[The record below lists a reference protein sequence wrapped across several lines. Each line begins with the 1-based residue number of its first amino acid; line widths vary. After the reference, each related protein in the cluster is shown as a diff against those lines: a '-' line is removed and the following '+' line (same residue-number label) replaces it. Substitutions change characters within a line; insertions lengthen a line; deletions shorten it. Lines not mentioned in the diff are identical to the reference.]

1 MPRHIQRTM
10 LIRVPDDIL
19 LRFPDIKLSDIMSI
33 QRAAD
38 NAERIVPVSM
48 AANVGPRTA
57 TLGTVRRKPGP
68 KPGRRKTKVK
78 AKAAGRKPKKRA
90 VKAPAKRHRKPVA
103 AAAAPSASSAVEE
116 QILDAIG
123 SATMSRA
130 EVATATG
137 LDSEVAARALTAMRE
152 KGQIAT
158 EGRNR
163 GMRYCAV
170 KRYDH
175 SLPPNG
181 AGSTRDV
188 SAEASGTGAE

>member
-38 NAERIVPVSM
+38 NAERIVPV
-48 AANVGPRTA
+48 AASVQPA
-57 TLGTVRRKPGP
+57 TVRRKPGP
-68 KPGRRKTKVK
+68 KPGRRKNKVK